1 MSVLITGGAGFIGS
15 HLAEHLLER
24 GEKVYVVDDLSTGSM
39 ENISHLVD
47 HPNFFYEID
56 TIMNDRLMERL
67 IQRVDMIYHLAAA
80 VGVKL
85 IVEEPIKCIT
95 TNILGTAQVLHLAYE
110 LGKKKVLISSTSEI
124 YGKSNATPFKE
135 EDDRLLGPTTKLRWS
150 YSTSKAVDE
159 YLGLNYFMKK
169 GLPVIIARLFNTVGP
184 RQTGRYGMVI
194 PRFVKQALTSQ
205 PITVY
210 GDGNQRRCFTNVK
223 DVVEALIELSLHP
236 KAVGE
241 IFNMGST
248 EDISIKNLA
257 LKVKEL
263 TGSDSPIIHIP
274 YEEAY
279 EEGFEDMLN
288 RTPDISKIK
297 NLIHFNPKLSLDETL
312 LGIIQYFKDNAKALE
327 KEIQ

>member
-1 MSVLITGGAGFIGS
+1 MFVLITGGAGFIGS
-15 HLAEHLLER
+15 HLAEHLLEK

-39 ENISHLVD
+39 ENIYHLVG

-56 TIMNDRLMERL
+56 SILNERLMER
-67 IQRVDMIYHLAAA
+67 IVQRVDIIYHLAAA

-95 TNILGTAQVLHLAYE
+95 TNILGTMQVLQLAYE

-124 YGKSNATPFKE
+124 YGKSNTTPFKE
-135 EDDRLLGPTTKLRWS
+135 ESDRLLGPTTKLRWS

-159 YLGLNYFMKK
+159 YLGLNYFIKK
-169 GLPVIIARLFNTVGP
+169 KLPVIIARLFNTVGP

-205 PITVY
+205 PITIY
-210 GDGNQRRCFTNVK
+210 GDGNQRRCFINVK
-223 DVVEALIELSLHP
+223 DVVDALFELSLHP
-236 KAVGE
+236 KAIGK
-241 IFNMGST
+241 IFNLGST

-257 LKVKEL
+257 FKIKEL
-263 TGSDSPIIHIP
+263 TQSDSPIIYIP

-297 NLIHFNPKLSLDETL
+297 NLINFNPKISLDETIL
-312 LGIIQYFKDNAKALE
+312 SIIQYFKGNTKVLE

>member
-15 HLAEHLLER
+15 HLADELLKK
-24 GEKVYVVDDLSTGSM
+24 GENVYVVDDMTTGSIR
-39 ENISHLVD
+39 NISHLLD

-56 TIMNDRLMERL
+56 TIMNERLMERL
-67 IQRVDMIYHLAAA
+67 IQRVDMVYHLAAA

-95 TNILGTAQVLHLAYE
+95 TNIMGTILVLQLAYE

-124 YGKSNATPFKE
+124 YGKSNAIPFKE

-150 YSTSKAVDE
+150 YSSTKAVDE
-159 YLGLNYFMKK
+159 YLGQTYFTKK
-169 GLPVIIARLFNTVGP
+169 KLPVIIARFFNTVGP

-210 GDGNQRRCFTNVK
+210 GDGTQRRCFTNVK
-223 DVVEALIELSLHP
+223 DVVEAMIELSLHP
-236 KAVGE
+236 GAVGE
-241 IFNMGST
+241 IFNVGST
-248 EDISIKNLA
+248 EDISINDLA

-263 TGSDSPIIHIP
+263 TRSDSPIVYIP
-274 YEEAY
+274 YEKAY
-279 EEGFEDMLN
+279 EEGFEDMQS
-288 RTPDISKIK
+288 RVPDITKIR
-297 NLIHFNPKLSLDETL
+297 NLIDFNPEISLEETL
-312 LGIIQYFKDNAKALE
+312 VSVIEYFKGNVKVLDNE
-327 KEIQ
+327 GD

>member
-1 MSVLITGGAGFIGS
+1 MPILITGGAGFIGS

-39 ENISHLVD
+39 ENISHLVG
-47 HPNFFYEID
+47 HPKFFYEID
-56 TIMNDRLMERL
+56 TIMNERLMERL

-95 TNILGTAQVLHLAYE
+95 TNIMGTTLVLQLAYE
-110 LGKKKVLISSTSEI
+110 LGKKKVLISSSSEI
-124 YGKSNATPFKE
+124 YGKSNASPFKE
-135 EDDRLLGPTTKLRWS
+135 EDDRVLGPTTKLRWS

-159 YLGLNYFMKK
+159 YLGLNYFAKK
-169 GLPVIIARLFNTVGP
+169 RLPVVIARLFNTVGP

-194 PRFVKQALTSQ
+194 PRFVRQALACQ

-210 GDGNQRRCFTNVK
+210 GDGNQGRCFTNVK

-241 IFNMGST
+241 IFNIGST
-248 EDISIKNLA
+248 EDISIKDLA
-257 LKVKEL
+257 LKIKDL
-263 TGSDSPIIHIP
+263 TRSDSSIVYIP

-297 NLIHFNPKLSLDETL
+297 NLINFNPKVSLDETL
-312 LGIIQYFKDNAKALE
+312 LSVIQYFKNNAQALE
-327 KEIQ
+327 KEIE